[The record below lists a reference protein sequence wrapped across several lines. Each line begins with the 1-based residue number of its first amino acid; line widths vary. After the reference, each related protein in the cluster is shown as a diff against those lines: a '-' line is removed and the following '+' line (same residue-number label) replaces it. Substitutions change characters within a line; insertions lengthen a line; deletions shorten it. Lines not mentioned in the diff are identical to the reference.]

1 MRDFRNGEV
10 FLVGP
15 GGGKIVLPGPSGG
28 TFWVSREDLLGLR
41 DDFLRGIVGFPGLTA
56 FCFFSIHIN
65 LY

>member
-1 MRDFRNGEV
+1 MWDFRDGEV

-41 DDFLRGIVGFPGLTA
+41 DDCLRDIVGFPGLIA
-56 FCFFSIHIN
+56 FFFPFQFT
-65 LY
+65 